1 MADDEIHFPTGF
13 CMKDLVSYGHTGMVL
28 LDSST
33 DTVIKTP
40 HDEDRSQS
48 MTVEQQIYERFVEHG
63 GHKGILIYH
72 GPFESGIRLEY
83 APNGNLRSYL
93 EDHPVDEKRKI
104 RWAVQIAEAL
114 DFAHQRGVIHGDVTG
129 ANVLLDG
136 RLDAKLADFAG
147 SSLDGSP
154 LLIGVTASHEYP
166 GPLQS
171 AEADIFALGCT
182 LYELMAESRP
192 YAGLSDKVI
201 EERYKRG
208 QFPETKSLGDV
219 GGIITKCWRGEY
231 RECKQAVQDLQGE
244 IFLILVSPATTIL
257 ETTNTSKAAR
267 LRILTSSQP
276 HTEFPSTSTVMVV
289 AAVVAVAVSALIRL
303 RQPRSHRPS

>member
-1 MADDEIHFPTGF
+1 MSDDEIHFPTGF
-13 CMKDLVSYGHTGMVL
+13 GMKDLVAYGNTGMVL

-33 DTVIKTP
+33 DTIIKTP
-40 HDEDRSQS
+40 HDEDRSES
-48 MTVEQQIYERFVEHG
+48 MSIEQQIYERFTEHS

-72 GPFESGIRLEY
+72 GQFESGIRLEY

-93 EDHPVDEKRKI
+93 ESLPADEKRKI

-114 DFAHQRGVIHGDVTG
+114 DFAHQCGVIHGDVNG
-129 ANVLLDG
+129 FNILLDG

-171 AEADIFALGCT
+171 AEADIFALGST
-182 LYELMAESRP
+182 LYELMKENRP

-208 QFPETKSLGDV
+208 QFPETKSLGLV
-219 GGIITKCWRGEY
+219 GAIIRKCWLGEY

-244 IFLILVSPATTIL
+244 MFMILVSPTAIML
-257 ETTNTSKAAR
+257 ES
-267 LRILTSSQP
+267 
-276 HTEFPSTSTVMVV
+276 
-289 AAVVAVAVSALIRL
+289 
-303 RQPRSHRPS
+303 